1 MSCLSH
7 PVPWCLHCLPYANL
21 VWTFEVVIKPL
32 CLDGIQSGR
41 KQQSNNQCVDFCWAV
56 HKIGGNTKC
65 YQWLQSDELRDSSCS
80 SVNVDLEI
88 TMTSRWVWNFT
99 LSNWTYPSVI
109 LRGRF
114 SGYFL
119 SYIDVLGSVC
129 SICICEANPVAF
141 VSLLRCSK
149 KYFFVSFVF
158 DFDQLLF
165 SGPKSKLRCHI
176 SSRVLSIWSIL

>member
-1 MSCLSH
+1 MAVFCKFSQIYCIINIYIYIYIQKLYPYHISCVNAYLIQFLGVCIAFH
-7 PVPWCLHCLPYANL
+7 NANL

-88 TMTSRWVWNFT
+88 TMTSR
-99 LSNWTYPSVI
+99 
-109 LRGRF
+109 
-114 SGYFL
+114 
-119 SYIDVLGSVC
+119 
-129 SICICEANPVAF
+129 
-141 VSLLRCSK
+141 
-149 KYFFVSFVF
+149 
-158 DFDQLLF
+158 
-165 SGPKSKLRCHI
+165 
-176 SSRVLSIWSIL
+176 